1 MVDQKQTYN
10 KNKNTSDNKAQDNDD
25 NFLKISLVNQA
36 VFFRKK
42 KSCPLK
48 DIPFSEINY
57 KNLNLLNK
65 FLTER
70 GKIIPSRVTNVSMK
84 KQKALAQAIKVARQ
98 IALISPIS
106 SNESNQ

>member
-1 MVDQKQTYN
+1 MATNNRDNQ
-10 KNKNTSDNKAQDNDD
+10 DNKTKENED

-42 KSCPLK
+42 KTCALK

-65 FLTER
+65 FMSER
-70 GKIIPSRVTNVSMK
+70 GKIIPSRVTNLSIK
-84 KQKALAQAIKVARQ
+84 KQKAITKAIKRARQ

-106 SNESNQ
+106 NESQIN

>member
-1 MVDQKQTYN
+1 MLDHKQN
-10 KNKNTSDNKAQDNDD
+10 KDTKENKTPENED

-48 DIPFSEINY
+48 DIPFSEISY
-57 KNLNLLNK
+57 KNLSLLNK
-65 FLTER
+65 FVSER

-84 KQKALAQAIKVARQ
+84 KQKALSRAIKVARQ
-98 IALISPIS
+98 LALMSPTS